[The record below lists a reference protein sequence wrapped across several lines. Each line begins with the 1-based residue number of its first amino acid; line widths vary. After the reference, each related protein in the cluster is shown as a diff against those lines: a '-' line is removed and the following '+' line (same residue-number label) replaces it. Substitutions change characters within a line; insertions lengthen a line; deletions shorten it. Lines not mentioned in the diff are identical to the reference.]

1 MDATPQTGDDR
12 AVTWIPLPPLS
23 LAHGRLR
30 LSEGYHAC
38 PETGDVRNARGLILT
53 PRRAGGRG
61 SLAVHVWGQSVTAHA
76 RRKSSTTAARLVAL
90 ALLAG
95 GLVEAPNAQTHLT
108 RASLLDLRERPRWS
122 NLAWQGR
129 RGVPRL
135 PLVLTRTGLALLGE
149 QEPR

>member
-1 MDATPQTGDDR
+1 MP
-12 AVTWIPLPPLS
+12 PLP

-30 LSEGYHAC
+30 LSEGYHTC

-61 SLAVHVWGQSVTAHA
+61 SLAVHVWGRTPNAGR
-76 RRKSSTTAARLVAL
+76 RRKSTTTAARLVAL
-90 ALLAG
+90 GLLAG
-95 GLVEAPNAQTHLT
+95 GLVEAPNPQSHLE
-108 RASLLDLRERPRWS
+108 RASLIDLRWPPRWS

-129 RGVPRL
+129 RGVPRI
-135 PLVLTRTGLALLGE
+135 PLVLTPAGLALLGE